1 MNRRISPG
9 ERHLCPDCQSE
20 ETRGQD
26 KFGFPM
32 PCARCVVERVVK
44 AFDADLE
51 EQGIIAGERA
61 GMEWSRQPA

>member
-1 MNRRISPG
+1 
-9 ERHLCPDCQSE
+9 
-20 ETRGQD
+20 
-26 KFGFPM
+26 M

-51 EQGIIAGERA
+51 EQGIIAGEQA